1 MKKVL
6 VVDDEIAI
14 VTLLEYNL
22 KKDGYLVETA
32 NDGKTA
38 YQKALQNQY
47 DFILLDLM
55 LPEMDGMEVT
65 KRLRQEKIETPILI
79 LTARDDEYD
88 KIIGLELGADDY
100 LTKPFSPREVL
111 ARVKAILRRTQTT
124 KEISK
129 SEEPIT
135 SENKEIYEFKDF
147 TIDLGNYTVTRAEKL
162 INLTPKEFE
171 LLAYFVKRAH
181 RVLSREKLLNGVWGF
196 DYVGQTRMV
205 DMHVS
210 HLREKIEPDPKNPR
224 NIETVRGFGYRFEGE
239 LNEN

>member
-1 MKKVL
+1 MKKIL

-22 KKDGYLVETA
+22 KKDGYQVDTA

-38 YQKALQNQY
+38 YQQALQNNY

-65 KRLRQEKIETPILI
+65 KRLRQEKVETPILI

-124 KEISK
+124 KTTVE
-129 SEEPIT
+129 SEEQTPN
-135 SENKEIYEFKDF
+135 ENKEVYKFKDF
-147 TIDLGNYTVTRAEKL
+147 TIDLENYTVTRAGQL

-171 LLAYFVKRAH
+171 LLAYFVKRSH

-210 HLREKIEPDPKNPR
+210 HLREKIEIDPKKPR

-239 LNEN
+239 LDEN